1 MAQAESISTLR
12 RRRSALV
19 SRFATTKRQLEEY
32 EESERVDKNYLTA
45 CRNSFDENWRKICAV
60 QEELEV
66 LDEGEIA
73 RADSLLREHHRID
86 VQIMDLFDRLPS
98 VTPSPTKTRDPC
110 VKPETRPITLP
121 EVRLPQ
127 FDGALE
133 NWTYFYDTFLS
144 TVDRNENLTNV
155 QRFQHLRSSVTGR
168 AARSIQSLELTEA
181 NYPITLNTL
190 KEKFNCALRICMR
203 HWELLRSYPEIKR
216 ETPEAIEDLLETVSV
231 NLKALEKLGQPVTSD
246 IVIIELLASK
256 LPSSSMRKWQRT
268 LPNQDVPSYQ
278 HLMEFLKTRANA
290 QIDVLDK
297 RASPI
302 RARALL
308 DTGSSMNFMS
318 EKFAKSLG
326 MKRRRCSVPIG
337 TLDDLTTI
345 AKSQITATIVSMD
358 GKYKRIVTFLVIP
371 IISAVVPDQPIDR
384 SVIQLPKNIKLADPA
399 FHRPGPIDILLSSGP
414 TLASFC
420 VGQIKLS
427 QSTDT
432 ELCLQKTRFGW
443 VIGGS
448 PPARAGIHSFHV
460 TTTDLQA
467 DLARFWEID
476 EGPPTTHFSEAEL
489 QCEEHFRNHVQRNK
503 EGRYVVAL
511 PFNEKLPT
519 LGTSRSVAMSRL
531 ASLHRR
537 FQRDKQ
543 FEAAYSAVIQEYLDL
558 GHMTKI
564 TPDLP
569 TTNGYYLPHHGVIK
583 ESSDT
588 TKLRVVFDGSAIS
601 TTRVSLNDMLHTG
614 PKLQEDLIEI
624 LLRFRSHQYVLT
636 GDIEKMYRQIL
647 VRPED
652 RKYQLILWRNS
663 NGEVDTYQ
671 LNTVTFGLSAA
682 PYLALRCL
690 KQLAEDEGHRFP
702 RAAAVVQRDF
712 YVDDALTGADTKE
725 ELLSVRHELT
735 DLLRSAGLH
744 IREWASNDK
753 DILRGLTERDT
764 NRRLQL
770 GESQTLKTLGIY
782 WDSQED
788 AILYSVE
795 PTATI
800 TRVTKRSM
808 SSVIARIYDPL
819 GLLAPVIVKAKILL
833 QRVWALKID
842 WDESL
847 PAELHTEW
855 DRYHIQ
861 LPLLN
866 DIRFPRK
873 TIIKAANHIELH
885 GFCDA
890 SERAYGACVYLR
902 STNPEG
908 HTQTQ
913 ILTARS
919 KVAPLKSLTIPRLE
933 LSGALLLASL
943 MSLIKKSLNIK
954 ISRTVHWTDS
964 TIVLQWI
971 KSSPHMLKTFVANR
985 VAEIQTK
992 TNIDDWRHVPTND
1005 NPADLISRGQT
1016 PKEFLRPTIWK
1027 NGPEWLKQQEENWP
1041 IWIPTT
1047 LGELPEQKKTICLT
1061 TSTIDN
1067 TLLHG
1072 YSSWTRLIRVVS
1084 WCLRWK
1090 YKQNRSSHLTT
1101 DELTTAHNKLI
1112 KIIQSRHFAA
1122 EIRILQKDR
1131 SKDVGGKLQP
1141 LNPFL
1146 GEEGI
1151 LRVGGRLTNSAI
1163 PFRQK
1168 HPIILPKSTITE
1180 IIINE
1185 EHRNNHHIGTQATL
1199 YAVRLRYWPID
1210 GRSQV
1215 WRTIKRCVRCCR
1227 ANPPPVEYLMGDL
1240 PEARITES
1248 RPFTNVGIDYCGPL
1262 YIKERRNRNRSKVK
1276 VYVAIFVCLATKAV
1290 HIELVSDLT
1299 TDAFLAVLRRF
1310 ISRRG
1315 YCATILTDNGTN
1327 FVGANRELQEL
1338 RTLLQSDDHKEKVQ
1352 NFLADRQI
1360 QWRFNPPNSP
1370 HFGGLWE
1377 AAVKSFKR
1385 HLIRVVGTELL
1396 TFEHLN
1402 TLVIE
1407 IEAILNSRPLTPI
1420 SSDPKDPPV
1429 LTPGHFLIGDTLTSL
1444 RERDFRTV
1452 PSGRLSS
1459 WQRIHQIKQYFWS
1472 RWNREYLNELTRRN
1486 KWDKGKHDI
1495 REGTVVILRE
1505 DNVPSMQWPL
1515 GRVIKVHP
1523 GADGIIRTATV
1534 QTATSILDRGVKR
1547 LVPLPIQPET
1557 DESEHQPGAKEMDK
1571 RRT

>member
-1 MAQAESISTLR
+1 MAQAEPISTLR

-32 EESERVDKNYLTA
+32 EASGRVDKYYLIA
-45 CRNSFDENWRKICAV
+45 CRNSFDENWRKISAV
-60 QEELEV
+60 QEELEA

-73 RADSLLREHHRID
+73 RADSLLREHHKIE
-86 VQIMDLFDRLPS
+86 VQILDLFDRLPS
-98 VTPSPTKTRDPC
+98 TTPSPTKTRDPC
-110 VKPETRPITLP
+110 VKPETTPITLP

-133 NWTYFYDTFLS
+133 NWTYFYDTFSS

-155 QRFQHLRSSVTGR
+155 QKFQHLRSSITGR

-181 NYPITLNTL
+181 NYPIALNTL

-231 NLKALEKLGQPVTSD
+231 SLKALEKLGQPVTSD
-246 IVIIELLASK
+246 VVIIELLASK
-256 LPSSSMRKWQRT
+256 LPSSSMRKLQRT

-278 HLMEFLKTRANA
+278 HLMDFLKTRANGNQLLSKSKETKRSTHKQHRHRQNIPRGRTFA
-290 QIDVLDK
+290 TTSKTLVCPTCSGPHVLRHSQIDVLDK

-308 DTGSSMNFMS
+308 DTGSSMNFMT

-345 AKSQITATIVSMD
+345 AKSQITATIVSVD
-358 GKYKRIVTFLVIP
+358 GKYERIVTFLIIP
-371 IISAVVPDQPIDR
+371 TISAVVPDQPIDR
-384 SVIQLPKNIKLADPA
+384 SKYPK
-399 FHRPGPIDILLSSGP
+399 
-414 TLASFC
+414 
-420 VGQIKLS
+420 
-427 QSTDT
+427 STDT

-448 PPARAGIHSFHV
+448 PPAHAGIHSFHV
-460 TTTDLQA
+460 TTTDIQA

-543 FEAAYSAVIQEYLDL
+543 FEAAYSAAIQEYLDL
-558 GHMTKI
+558 VHMTKI
-564 TPDLP
+564 TPDLT

-588 TKLRVVFDGSAIS
+588 TKLRVVFDESAIS
-601 TTRVSLNDMLHTG
+601 TIGVSLNDILHTG

-671 LNTVTFGLSAA
+671 LNTMTFGLSAA

-690 KQLAEDEGHRFP
+690 KQLADDEGHRIL

-753 DILRGLTERDT
+753 DILRGLSERDT

-782 WDSQED
+782 WDSQEN

-808 SSVIARIYDPL
+808 SSVTARIYDPL

-833 QRVWALKID
+833 QRVWALKLD

-873 TIIKAANHIELH
+873 TLIKAANHIQSH

-890 SERAYGACVYLR
+890 IEKAYGACVYLR

-908 HTQTQ
+908 HTQSQ

-943 MSLIKKSLNIK
+943 MSLIKKSLTINV
-954 ISRTVHWTDS
+954 SRIVYWTDS

-971 KSSPHMLKTFVANR
+971 KSSPHTLKTFVANR

-1027 NGPEWLKQQEENWP
+1027 NGPEWLK
-1041 IWIPTT
+1041 
-1047 LGELPEQKKTICLT
+1047 
-1061 TSTIDN
+1061 
-1067 TLLHG
+1067 
-1072 YSSWTRLIRVVS
+1072 
-1084 WCLRWK
+1084 
-1090 YKQNRSSHLTT
+1090 
-1101 DELTTAHNKLI
+1101 
-1112 KIIQSRHFAA
+1112 
-1122 EIRILQKDR
+1122 
-1131 SKDVGGKLQP
+1131 
-1141 LNPFL
+1141 
-1146 GEEGI
+1146 
-1151 LRVGGRLTNSAI
+1151 
-1163 PFRQK
+1163 
-1168 HPIILPKSTITE
+1168 
-1180 IIINE
+1180 
-1185 EHRNNHHIGTQATL
+1185 
-1199 YAVRLRYWPID
+1199 
-1210 GRSQV
+1210 
-1215 WRTIKRCVRCCR
+1215 
-1227 ANPPPVEYLMGDL
+1227 
-1240 PEARITES
+1240 
-1248 RPFTNVGIDYCGPL
+1248 
-1262 YIKERRNRNRSKVK
+1262 
-1276 VYVAIFVCLATKAV
+1276 
-1290 HIELVSDLT
+1290 
-1299 TDAFLAVLRRF
+1299 
-1310 ISRRG
+1310 
-1315 YCATILTDNGTN
+1315 
-1327 FVGANRELQEL
+1327 
-1338 RTLLQSDDHKEKVQ
+1338 
-1352 NFLADRQI
+1352 
-1360 QWRFNPPNSP
+1360 
-1370 HFGGLWE
+1370 
-1377 AAVKSFKR
+1377 
-1385 HLIRVVGTELL
+1385 
-1396 TFEHLN
+1396 
-1402 TLVIE
+1402 
-1407 IEAILNSRPLTPI
+1407 
-1420 SSDPKDPPV
+1420 
-1429 LTPGHFLIGDTLTSL
+1429 
-1444 RERDFRTV
+1444 
-1452 PSGRLSS
+1452 
-1459 WQRIHQIKQYFWS
+1459 
-1472 RWNREYLNELTRRN
+1472 
-1486 KWDKGKHDI
+1486 
-1495 REGTVVILRE
+1495 
-1505 DNVPSMQWPL
+1505 
-1515 GRVIKVHP
+1515 
-1523 GADGIIRTATV
+1523 
-1534 QTATSILDRGVKR
+1534 
-1547 LVPLPIQPET
+1547 
-1557 DESEHQPGAKEMDK
+1557 
-1571 RRT
+1571 

>member
-181 NYPITLNTL
+181 NYPIALNTL

-256 LPSSSMRKWQRT
+256 LPSSSM
-268 LPNQDVPSYQ
+268 P
-278 HLMEFLKTRANA
+278 

-919 KVAPLKSLTIPRLE
+919 K
-933 LSGALLLASL
+933 
-943 MSLIKKSLNIK
+943 
-954 ISRTVHWTDS
+954 
-964 TIVLQWI
+964 
-971 KSSPHMLKTFVANR
+971 
-985 VAEIQTK
+985 
-992 TNIDDWRHVPTND
+992 
-1005 NPADLISRGQT
+1005 
-1016 PKEFLRPTIWK
+1016 
-1027 NGPEWLKQQEENWP
+1027 
-1041 IWIPTT
+1041 
-1047 LGELPEQKKTICLT
+1047 
-1061 TSTIDN
+1061 
-1067 TLLHG
+1067 
-1072 YSSWTRLIRVVS
+1072 
-1084 WCLRWK
+1084 
-1090 YKQNRSSHLTT
+1090 
-1101 DELTTAHNKLI
+1101 
-1112 KIIQSRHFAA
+1112 
-1122 EIRILQKDR
+1122 
-1131 SKDVGGKLQP
+1131 
-1141 LNPFL
+1141 
-1146 GEEGI
+1146 
-1151 LRVGGRLTNSAI
+1151 
-1163 PFRQK
+1163 
-1168 HPIILPKSTITE
+1168 
-1180 IIINE
+1180 
-1185 EHRNNHHIGTQATL
+1185 
-1199 YAVRLRYWPID
+1199 
-1210 GRSQV
+1210 
-1215 WRTIKRCVRCCR
+1215 
-1227 ANPPPVEYLMGDL
+1227 
-1240 PEARITES
+1240 
-1248 RPFTNVGIDYCGPL
+1248 
-1262 YIKERRNRNRSKVK
+1262 
-1276 VYVAIFVCLATKAV
+1276 
-1290 HIELVSDLT
+1290 
-1299 TDAFLAVLRRF
+1299 
-1310 ISRRG
+1310 
-1315 YCATILTDNGTN
+1315 
-1327 FVGANRELQEL
+1327 
-1338 RTLLQSDDHKEKVQ
+1338 
-1352 NFLADRQI
+1352 
-1360 QWRFNPPNSP
+1360 
-1370 HFGGLWE
+1370 
-1377 AAVKSFKR
+1377 
-1385 HLIRVVGTELL
+1385 
-1396 TFEHLN
+1396 
-1402 TLVIE
+1402 
-1407 IEAILNSRPLTPI
+1407 
-1420 SSDPKDPPV
+1420 
-1429 LTPGHFLIGDTLTSL
+1429 
-1444 RERDFRTV
+1444 
-1452 PSGRLSS
+1452 
-1459 WQRIHQIKQYFWS
+1459 
-1472 RWNREYLNELTRRN
+1472 
-1486 KWDKGKHDI
+1486 
-1495 REGTVVILRE
+1495 
-1505 DNVPSMQWPL
+1505 
-1515 GRVIKVHP
+1515 
-1523 GADGIIRTATV
+1523 
-1534 QTATSILDRGVKR
+1534 
-1547 LVPLPIQPET
+1547 
-1557 DESEHQPGAKEMDK
+1557 
-1571 RRT
+1571 